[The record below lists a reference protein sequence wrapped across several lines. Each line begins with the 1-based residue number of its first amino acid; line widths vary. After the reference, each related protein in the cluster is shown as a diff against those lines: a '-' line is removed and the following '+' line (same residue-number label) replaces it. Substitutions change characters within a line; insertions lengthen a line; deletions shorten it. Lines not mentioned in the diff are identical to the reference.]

1 MGKRGRKAGEV
12 EEGLGNG
19 ERWAEMWK
27 LGNGRGE
34 DTEWRV
40 GE

>member
-1 MGKRGRKAGEV
+1 MAEKKKAGEV

-27 LGNGRGE
+27 LGNGGGE
-34 DTEWRV
+34 DTE
-40 GE
+40 